1 MPDNYKSLPF
11 ILGLSLLFCVPVGI
25 GGFVYSSLRSDA
37 EEQKTT
43 SPENSFE
50 GLPRE
55 QNIKAAP
62 IPSAETSG
70 SGGTSLDSEG
80 IPTGKYS
87 NPPTKIESF
96 GEDAASRNRP
106 LDDSG
111 SIVDRNRLIQQ
122 NTDKLVPDYSVPSAS
137 NGFKGTED
145 NSLIEPLEDDSF
157 LEVPESED
165 DAPLSPVAEPLFG
178 Q

>member
-11 ILGLSLLFCVPVGI
+11 ILGLSLLFFVPVGI
-25 GGFVYSSLRSDA
+25 GGFVYSSLRDDV

-62 IPSAETSG
+62 IPSPENSG
-70 SGGTSLDSEG
+70 SGGTNSDSEG
-80 IPTGKYS
+80 IPIGKYS
-87 NPPTKIESF
+87 NPPTRIESF
-96 GEDAASRNRP
+96 GEDAALRNRP
-106 LDDSG
+106 LDDSR

-122 NTDKLVPDYSVPSAS
+122 NTDKLVPDYSEPSAS
-137 NGFKGTED
+137 NGFKRNED
-145 NSLIEPLEDDSF
+145 NSLIEPLEDDF
-157 LEVPESED
+157 LEVPETED